1 MKKIFS
7 MIERKM
13 AHSETGGVRT
23 TEDESEKLET
33 SSEDEEIMIPSQDKA
48 EARNLDI
55 RDEHSENTTTRRL
68 PTTYGAL
75 AWGSPETDW
84 CGAPAGYE
92 RFNIEEYG
100 GYFWDP
106 PSATRKTS

>member
-1 MKKIFS
+1 
-7 MIERKM
+7 M

-23 TEDESEKLET
+23 TADESEKLET
-33 SSEDEEIMIPSQDKA
+33 SSEEEEIMIPSQDKA

-55 RDEHSENTTTRRL
+55 CDEHSENRL

-75 AWGSPETDW
+75 AWGSPTTDW

-92 RFNIEEYG
+92 RFNIEECG
-100 GYFWDP
+100 RYFWDP